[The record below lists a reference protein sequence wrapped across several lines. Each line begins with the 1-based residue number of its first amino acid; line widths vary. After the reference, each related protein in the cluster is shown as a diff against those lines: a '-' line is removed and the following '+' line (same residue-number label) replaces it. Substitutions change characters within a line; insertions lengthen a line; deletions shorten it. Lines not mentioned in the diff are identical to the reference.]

1 MLHQL
6 KVHLQDIRSFGPV
19 VLERMLKKPNASGY
33 TAVKTRFGTFFIR
46 YFETDM
52 QVLRQILIQREYD
65 LDRFPQGEWVRSAYE
80 DALRRGRQP
89 LIIDAGGNAGFA
101 ARFFARAYPRAQII
115 SVEPD
120 PANAA
125 ICRAN
130 VEGLP
135 QVEVVEAAIGS
146 QPGHVAIEHND
157 GHAWATRT
165 CRADAGVSMV
175 TVGELRSR
183 VKDSELLIVKVDIE
197 GFELDLFSD
206 ATEWIAQTC
215 AVIAEP
221 HDWMLPG
228 AGSSRTL
235 QQAMLPEDREM
246 LISGEN
252 LIWIKRQGQPIS

>member
-1 MLHQL
+1 
-6 KVHLQDIRSFGPV
+6 
-19 VLERMLKKPNASGY
+19 MLKKPDASGY
-33 TAVKTRFGTFFIR
+33 TTVKTRFGTFFVR
-46 YFETDM
+46 RSETDM
-52 QVLRQILIQREYD
+52 QVLRQIFVRREYD

-80 DALRRGRQP
+80 DALRRGKHP

-101 ARFFARAYPRAQII
+101 ARFFARAYPRARII

-135 QVEVVEAAIGS
+135 QIEVVEAAIGS

-165 CRADAGVSMV
+165 HRADSGVSLV
-175 TVGELRSR
+175 TVGELQSR
-183 VKDSELLIVKVDIE
+183 VGNSELLIVKVDIE

-206 ATEWIAQTC
+206 ATEWIGQTC

-235 QQAMLPEDREM
+235 QHAMLPQDRDM

-252 LIWIKRQGQPIS
+252 LIWFKRREPTFN